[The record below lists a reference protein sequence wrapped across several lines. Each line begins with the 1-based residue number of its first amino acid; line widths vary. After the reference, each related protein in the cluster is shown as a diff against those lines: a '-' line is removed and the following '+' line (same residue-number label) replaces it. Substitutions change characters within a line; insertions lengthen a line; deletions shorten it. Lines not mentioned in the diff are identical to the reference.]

1 MLASTLARWRRS
13 PSKLASK
20 QLFKPALFLPGSPS
34 PLLRLEHPAAAAAG
48 VNWYVKRDDCYALA
62 PNDPYQGNK
71 VRKLQGL
78 LAQLETDALPLLTFG
93 GAFSNHLGALASVG
107 QRLGIAT
114 IGLVRGE
121 EAVSNPLLD
130 FCRSAGMQLHFVSR
144 SDYRQKEAPDQL
156 ARWQAE
162 LGPAI
167 IIPEGGSG
175 PWASIGT
182 AVIAQEIRTQLG
194 YLPDFFQLA
203 AGTAGTA
210 AGLLQAFE
218 QWGKAPN
225 TAPREKP
232 CSRIFA
238 NNKAAVALVNQP
250 LPKVEIVSAL
260 KGNWM
265 VEALKKQLPPSP
277 LDIPWEVLATY
288 HFGGYAK
295 RPTDLL
301 DFCRQFT
308 AQSQLPLEPIY
319 TAKLF
324 YAVLDRIK
332 KGCYPAGSTLVTYHS
347 GGIYQLPAM
356 EPDIKKLFSQ

>member
-1 MLASTLARWRRS
+1 M
-13 PSKLASK
+13 PE
-20 QLFKPALFLPGSPS
+20 SPS

-48 VNWYVKRDDCYALA
+48 VSWYVKRDDCYALKV
-62 PNDPYQGNK
+62 NDPYQGNK

-78 LAQLETDALPLLTFG
+78 LAKLEPDTPPLLTFG

-107 QRLGIAT
+107 YRLGVPT

-121 EAVSNPLLD
+121 EALSNPLLD

-144 SDYRQKEAPDQL
+144 SDYRQKELPAQL
-156 ARWQAE
+156 AHWQAE

-182 AVIAQEIRTQLG
+182 AAIAQETKAQLG

-210 AGLLQAFE
+210 AGILQAFE
-218 QWGKAPN
+218 QLGEAPK
-225 TAPREKP
+225 TAPLKEN
-232 CSRIFA
+232 CSCIIA
-238 NNKAAVALVNQP
+238 KSKLAVAPVNQP

-260 KGNWM
+260 KGSWM
-265 VEALKKQLPPSP
+265 ADALKNQLPLGS
-277 LDIPWEVLATY
+277 LDTPWEVLDTY

-295 RPTDLL
+295 RPAALL

-308 AQSQLPLEPIY
+308 VQSQLPLEPIY

-324 YAVLDRIK
+324 YAVLDRIQ

-347 GGIYQLPAM
+347 GGVYQLP
-356 EPDIKKLFSQ
+356 I